1 MRTPLYDEHVRLG
14 ARIVDFSGWE
24 MPVVYGGIID
34 EHRFTREH
42 CSLFDTCHMGKF
54 EIRGRA
60 AQADL
65 ERILTQPLAAL
76 APGRG
81 AYGYI
86 LNEKGGVLDDQIC
99 FRRSADCFWL
109 IVNAGTTPSNEE
121 WVRSRLSPESVLVDL
136 SLRYAKF
143 DVQGPKARE
152 SMDRA
157 FGAAMPDMKYFHL
170 REVDLL
176 GMSCMVSRTGYT
188 GEFGYEL
195 FTPIDSC
202 ADFWR
207 RLLAGGGARPAG
219 LGARDTLRVEMGYPL
234 YGHELG
240 PGRTPAGIG
249 GARFM
254 NMDKDFTGRDAVRS
268 ELERGGFNVLAGL
281 RLEGR
286 ASARSGD
293 RVVMDGVPVGEVTSG
308 LFAPSL
314 GVAVAMA
321 YVAPSAA
328 APGARLGID
337 VRGRLLP
344 AKVVGLPFHK
354 SGTCRRKENET

>member
-1 MRTPLYDEHVRLG
+1 MRTPLFDEHVRLG

-24 MPVVYGGIID
+24 MPVVYGGIIE

-136 SLRYAKF
+136 IALCKVRRA
-143 DVQGPKARE
+143 GPKGARE
-152 SMDRA
+152 HGSGVR
-157 FGAAMPDMKYFHL
+157 
-170 REVDLL
+170 
-176 GMSCMVSRTGYT
+176 
-188 GEFGYEL
+188 
-195 FTPIDSC
+195 
-202 ADFWR
+202 
-207 RLLAGGGARPAG
+207 GGNA
-219 LGARDTLRVEMGYPL
+219 
-234 YGHELG
+234 GHEVFPS
-240 PGRTPAGIG
+240 PGG
-249 GARFM
+249 
-254 NMDKDFTGRDAVRS
+254 
-268 ELERGGFNVLAGL
+268 
-281 RLEGR
+281 
-286 ASARSGD
+286 
-293 RVVMDGVPVGEVTSG
+293 
-308 LFAPSL
+308 
-314 GVAVAMA
+314 
-321 YVAPSAA
+321 
-328 APGARLGID
+328 
-337 VRGRLLP
+337 
-344 AKVVGLPFHK
+344 
-354 SGTCRRKENET
+354 

>member
-1 MRTPLYDEHVRLG
+1 MSFMRTPLFDEHVRLG

-34 EHRFTREH
+34 EHRFTREN
-42 CSLFDTCHMGKF
+42 CSLFDTSHMGKF
-54 EIRGRA
+54 EIRGRT

-65 ERILTQPLAAL
+65 ERMLTQPLAAL

-109 IVNAGTTPSNEE
+109 IVNAGTAPSDGD
-121 WVRSRLSPESVLVDL
+121 WVRERLSPESVLVDL

-152 SMDRA
+152 TMERA

-170 REVDLL
+170 REVELL

-195 FTPIDSC
+195 FSPLDAC
-202 ADFWR
+202 VDFWR
-207 RLLAGGGARPAG
+207 RLLAAGGARA
-219 LGARDTLRVEMGYPL
+219 A
-234 YGHELG
+234 
-240 PGRTPAGIG
+240 GRT
-249 GARFM
+249 
-254 NMDKDFTGRDAVRS
+254 
-268 ELERGGFNVLAGL
+268 
-281 RLEGR
+281 EGPV
-286 ASARSGD
+286 D
-293 RVVMDGVPVGEVTSG
+293 R
-308 LFAPSL
+308 
-314 GVAVAMA
+314 
-321 YVAPSAA
+321 
-328 APGARLGID
+328 R
-337 VRGRLLP
+337 
-344 AKVVGLPFHK
+344 
-354 SGTCRRKENET
+354 